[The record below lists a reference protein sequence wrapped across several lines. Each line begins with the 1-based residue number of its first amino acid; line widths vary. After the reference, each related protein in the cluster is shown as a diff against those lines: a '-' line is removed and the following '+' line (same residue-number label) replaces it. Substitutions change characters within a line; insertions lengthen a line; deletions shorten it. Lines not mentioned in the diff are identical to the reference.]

1 MTIDVT
7 YLFELCQAQP
17 ALLLL
22 LVPICALFASITSRW
37 L

>member
-1 MTIDVT
+1 MYIDITFV
-7 YLFELCQAQP
+7 QDNP

-22 LVPICALFASITSRW
+22 LVPVCALFASITSRW

>member
-1 MTIDVT
+1 MYIDIT
-7 YLFELCQAQP
+7 YLFQLVQANP

-22 LVPICALFASITSRW
+22 LVPVCALFASITSRW